1 MEVDNSSKGDPSGAG
16 RHSAHVSD
24 TLRVA
29 HPPDRP
35 HLIYDGDCRFCTFWV
50 RRWARTTDAVV
61 VFVPSQD
68 PFVATAFPEIP
79 QGCFANAVQWVD
91 TDGSVSSGAEA
102 VFRAQAHGR
111 PSSGR
116 WLRLHQRHPAFARI
130 TEGAYAVVARNRSF
144 FSLLTR
150 LGWGEHS
157 DPSTYHGI
165 RQFFLR
171 GLGLIYLVAF
181 ASLAVQLTGLI
192 GQTGILPAAGWMDAQ
207 RTRLAD
213 AGWMTRLN
221 QVPTLCWWSVSDPFL
236 KGLCA
241 FGLLLSSALIAGW
254 MPRLAL
260 AGLWTTYLSLSVV
273 GQEFLSFQW
282 DTLLLET
289 GFLAILLAPGGWR
302 LGRPGKR
309 PPSAVAI
316 GLLRWL
322 LFRLMFQ
329 SGVTKWIYGDEA
341 WRSWTALTFHYET
354 QPLPT
359 PMAWWVH
366 HLPELIHRA
375 ACGGMYVVEWIIPFL
390 YFAPRRPR
398 LWAAGATAL
407 LQVGIA
413 FTGNYTYFN
422 ALTLLL
428 CVPLLDDAWLRMV
441 RTRLIRLIP
450 EGHRPA
456 RLPAPPSGIRSSE
469 GRPPATTPKG
479 TLLGSTAR
487 GLIAASIVLA
497 TAVPMTTNLRLAFP
511 WPEWIVRGCAGLAP
525 LRTFNSYGL
534 FRVMTRPRYELV
546 VEGSRDGAEWQA
558 YEFRHK
564 PGDLS
569 RRPGW
574 VAPHQP
580 RLDWQMWFEAL
591 RPPGSGVS
599 RWFAGFCQRLLE
611 GNTTVL
617 HLLAHNPFPEAPPRV
632 LRVRR
637 YEYRFTTPAERRAS
651 GDWWVR
657 EPAGLHLPP
666 VSLR

>member
-1 MEVDNSSKGDPSGAG
+1 M
-16 RHSAHVSD
+16 SD

-50 RRWARTTDAVV
+50 RRWARTAGDVV

-68 PFVATAFPEIP
+68 PQVAEAFPEIP
-79 QGCFANAVQWVD
+79 RERFANAVQWVD

-102 VFRAQAHGR
+102 VFRALAHGH
-111 PSSGR
+111 PGSGR

-130 TEGAYAVVARNRSF
+130 TEGAYAVVARNRSI

-150 LGWGEHS
+150 MGWGRHS
-157 DPSTYHGI
+157 DPSTFQAV

-181 ASLAVQLTGLI
+181 ASLSWQLTGLL
-192 GQTGILPAAGWMDAQ
+192 GENGILPAAGWMEAQ
-207 RTRLAD
+207 RTHFAD
-213 AGWMTRLN
+213 AGWMTRLS
-221 QVPTLCWWSVSDPFL
+221 QVPTLCWWNVSDPFL

-241 FGLLLSSALIAGW
+241 LGLLLSTALVAGW
-254 MPRLAL
+254 VPRLAL
-260 AGLWTTYLSLSVV
+260 VGLWTAYLSLSVV
-273 GQEFLSFQW
+273 GQDFLSFQW

-302 LGRPGKR
+302 LGRPGER
-309 PPSAVAI
+309 PPSAIAI

-329 SGVTKWIYGDEA
+329 SGVTKWIYGDQA

-359 PMAWWVH
+359 PLAWWAH
-366 HLPELIHRA
+366 HLPELVHRA
-375 ACGGMYVVEWIIPFL
+375 ACGGMYVVEWFVPFL
-390 YFAPRRPR
+390 FFAPRRPR

-413 FTGNYTYFN
+413 LTGNYTFFN

-428 CVPLLDDAWLRMV
+428 CVPLLDDAWLHTA
-441 RTRLIRLIP
+441 RTRLTRLFP
-450 EGHRPA
+450 KGRRPA
-456 RLPAPPSGIRSSE
+456 WLPAPSSASKPSEERS
-469 GRPPATTPKG
+469 PAPASRKP
-479 TLLGSTAR
+479 LFRSAAR
-487 GLIAASIVLA
+487 GLLGASIVLA
-497 TAVPMTTNLRLAFP
+497 TTIPMTFNLRLAFP
-511 WPEWIVRGCAGLAP
+511 WPEWILRGYATLAP

-534 FRVMTRPRYELV
+534 FRVMTRPRYELIL
-546 VEGSRDGAEWQA
+546 EGSRDGSQWLA

-564 PGDLS
+564 PGDLA

-599 RWFAGFCQRLLE
+599 RWFAGLCQRLLD
-611 GNTTVL
+611 GNPATL
-617 HLLAHNPFPEAPPRV
+617 RLLDHNPFPDAPPRF

-637 YEYRFTTPAERRAS
+637 YEYRFTTPAERRDS
-651 GDWWVR
+651 GHWWVR

-666 VSLR
+666 VALR